1 MRLINFINDYYRP
14 KAMAGLA
21 ETTKAGYNS
30 TINKYIIPTF
40 GHYEMED
47 ITVEE
52 IENWLKTFSREGAA
66 EKAYKTLRQI
76 IRKAQSYDKFN
87 GVDPT
92 TKYIKVPK
100 KKGYQPKLL
109 TAEEVSILLQGF
121 KGHYLEPTV
130 ICAVM
135 LGLRRGEAFGLTWE
149 DIDLTNGRVRINKTY
164 QNVNGTPQ
172 YLPTK
177 TVKSTRNCW
186 LPAKILDRMKVL
198 GEGKTGRISIVTSP
212 DKMAKDYKDYCLEHN
227 LPFVSFTNLRHT
239 WATLALESGSDIAIV
254 ANMLGH
260 TEITTAYNHY
270 LRPREST
277 YQKTQEGIESI
288 VPLGKIFKADK
299 RSVQWKS
306 WTNKIK
312 KLQWKM

>member
-1 MRLINFINDYYRP
+1 MQLSVFIESYYRS

-30 TINKYIIPTF
+30 TINKYIIPRF

-47 ITVEE
+47 ITAED
-52 IENWLKTFSREGAA
+52 IENWLAMIPKKGAA

-76 IRKAQSYDKFN
+76 IRKAKDYDKFH
-87 GVDPT
+87 GDDPT
-92 TKYIKVPK
+92 TKHIKVPK

-109 TAEEVSILLQGF
+109 NAQEVNQLLNGF

-135 LGLRRGEAFGLTWE
+135 LGLRRGEAFALNWE
-149 DIDLTNGRVRINKTY
+149 DIDLETGKVRINKTY
-164 QNVNGTPQ
+164 QNVNGRPQ

-177 TVKSTRNCW
+177 TIKSTRNCW
-186 LPAKILDRMKVL
+186 LPQEALIRMREL
-198 GEGKTGRISIVTSP
+198 GEDKTGRISPVTSP
-212 DKMAKDYKDYCLEHN
+212 DKMAKDYKDYCLQYN

-239 WATLALESGSDIAIV
+239 WATLALESGSDIAVV

-277 YQKTQEGIESI
+277 YQKTQQGVASI
-288 VPLGKIFKADK
+288 VSLGKTYKK
-299 RSVQWKS
+299 RAWKF
-306 WTNKIK
+306 WINK
-312 KLQWKM
+312 